1 MADDRPKQPA
11 VADATD
17 AITPVQESTERVHA
31 VNSRADKAAQFI
43 AEHGEVTF
51 TYEEERRVLRRI
63 DLRILPLILGAY
75 FFQQLDKSSLSYV
88 SIFGIMED
96 ANLKSTEYSLLGSI
110 LYIAQLIFQPLAAF
124 LLVKLPTGKVIG
136 TAVICWVSDRPSHRL
151 VSTPK
156 DGLKSSRTW
165 NQARS

>member
-1 MADDRPKQPA
+1 MAENRPQQA
-11 VADATD
+11 SAAADGADT
-17 AITPVQESTERVHA
+17 ITPVENPDRTHA

-51 TYEEERRVLRRI
+51 DYEEERRVVRRI
-63 DLRILPLILGAY
+63 DIRILPLILGAY

-96 ANLKSTEYSLLGSI
+96 AHLKSMEYSWLGSI

-136 TAVICWVSDRPSHRL
+136 TAVIGWVCFLPSQLRNFSKL
-151 VSTPK
+151 TYF
-156 DGLKSSRTW
+156 
-165 NQARS
+165 